1 MLKLLT
7 IKNLTSLSIS
17 FFIVFSVLFSGL
29 NISLAQES
37 VDIMG
42 NVTGSIPSPIEEN
55 PTSET
60 GDGEQTTYTL
70 LQPLGSNGATTTS
83 INIQSGGLSTYL
95 QQIFQYVLVTVTV
108 IAIFMLMYGGM
119 EYLTTDIVNRKSA
132 GKETIL
138 RALSG
143 IIFIFCVWF
152 ILNII
157 NPDLTKTAIDLGVGV
172 KDNATAAFG
181 VGGPAGTPSTGTPKP
196 IAAKPIAS
204 CPEGIVSI
212 GSAQV
217 CRSIAENVQKLFDEA
232 KTAGIN
238 LSVQGSWRPPE
249 RQIALRKQN
258 CGSTEYDIYT
268 KPPRQCSPQTAL
280 PGTSNH
286 ERGLALDLGVGGSSF
301 CYNVAKTASAQ
312 TSCANANTGYQWLKA
327 SAGKYGLQNNIPLTK
342 EAWHWSTTGN

>member
-1 MLKLLT
+1 MLKLLS
-7 IKNLTSLSIS
+7 IKNLISFTVS
-17 FFIVFSVLFSGL
+17 FFILCGILFSGL
-29 NISLAQES
+29 SVSLAQNTFDEN
-37 VDIMG
+37 G
-42 NVTGSIPSPIEEN
+42 NVIGNTSSPIEEDVTVN
-55 PTSET
+55 T
-60 GDGEQTTYTL
+60 GDGSQTTYEL

-95 QQIFQYVLVTVTV
+95 QTIFQYVLVAVTV
-108 IAIFMLMYGGM
+108 IAIFMLMYGGI
-119 EYLTTDIVNRKSA
+119 EYLTTDIVNRKSV

-157 NPDLTKTAIDLGVGV
+157 NPDLTNTALDLGVGV
-172 KDNATAAFG
+172 VDSATTAIG
-181 VGGPAGTPSTGTPKP
+181 VGGVAGTPITGTPKP
-196 IAAKPIAS
+196 IAARSIAA
-204 CPEGIVSI
+204 CPEGIVSV

-217 CRSIAENVQKLFDEA
+217 CRTIAENVQKLLSDA
-232 KTAGIN
+232 ASSGIN
-238 LSVQGSWRPPE
+238 ISIQGSWRPPE

-268 KPPRQCSPQTAL
+268 KPSGQCNPPTAI

-286 ERGLALDLGVGGSSF
+286 EKGLALDLGVGGASF
-301 CYNVAKTASAQ
+301 CYNVPKTASAQ
-312 TSCANANTGYQWLKA
+312 NSCAAGNAGYQWMKA
-327 SAGKYGLQNNIPLTK
+327 NGSKYGLQNNIPLTK